1 VTATLQ
7 DVRIIDTDSHVTEP
21 PDLWT
26 SRLAAKWAD
35 VAPRVEVRDN
45 GDEFWVLD
53 GRFVGPPGFYSVA
66 GWRDPLPSFPPTLK
80 EADPATF
87 DPVQRLQRLDQYGVY
102 AQLLYPN
109 LIAFHPHAFVNVGK
123 DFATACVRAYNDFV
137 TDFASADPAR
147 LIPLTMLP
155 FWDVEASVIEL
166 ERCAAKGHRGLIFS
180 AFFDSFGLPDI
191 IDQHWR
197 PILEAAQGLELPVNL
212 HIAQLGAS
220 SADVDEAVANIRQL
234 DRVRSATSIGF
245 LSNVAAIATL
255 VGRGACHDYPRLKFV
270 SVESGFGFV
279 PFVLES
285 LDWQFENHGIYREH
299 PEWKQ
304 PSEYFRDQVY
314 ATFWFERP
322 SADALVEWQDNVMF
336 ETDFPHPTS
345 LSPGPATPSL
355 LPSEMAEKSL
365 GHLPQHVVD
374 KILHDNAAKIYHLT

>member
-1 VTATLQ
+1 
-7 DVRIIDTDSHVTEP
+7 
-21 PDLWT
+21 
-26 SRLAAKWAD
+26 
-35 VAPRVEVRDN
+35 
-45 GDEFWVLD
+45 
-53 GRFVGPPGFYSVA
+53 
-66 GWRDPLPSFPPTLK
+66 
-80 EADPATF
+80 
-87 DPVQRLQRLDQYGVY
+87 
-102 AQLLYPN
+102 
-109 LIAFHPHAFVNVGK
+109 
-123 DFATACVRAYNDFV
+123 
-137 TDFASADPAR
+137 
-147 LIPLTMLP
+147 
-155 FWDVEASVIEL
+155 
-166 ERCAAKGHRGLIFS
+166 
-180 AFFDSFGLPDI
+180 LPDI
-191 IDQHWR
+191 TDQHWR